1 MCDDAPMSAPSLPRI
16 SSNRRSAVFLPM
28 PGTRVRRP
36 DSCKVMAWARS
47 ATDMP
52 DNTDSAVRAPM
63 PLTLISSRNAL
74 RSLAVPKP

>member
-1 MCDDAPMSAPSLPRI
+1 
-16 SSNRRSAVFLPM
+16 
-28 PGTRVRRP
+28 
-36 DSCKVMAWARS
+36 MACARS

-52 DNTDSAVRAPM
+52 DSTDSAVRAPM